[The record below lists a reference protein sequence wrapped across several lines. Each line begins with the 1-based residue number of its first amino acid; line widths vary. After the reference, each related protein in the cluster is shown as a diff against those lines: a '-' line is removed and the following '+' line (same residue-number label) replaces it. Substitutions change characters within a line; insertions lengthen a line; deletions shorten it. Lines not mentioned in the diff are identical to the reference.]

1 MGELTKE
8 QLKQK
13 LLTDDKALI
22 AALVALNGCQTA
34 EEVAS
39 GRTIDRNGMGF
50 RSFDSKV
57 GSGMVKFYKKTG
69 FLTPKQIEYW
79 KKKDSRGKERIICYL
94 NQLHTLHL
102 RKRQEIESNK
112 RETQEAPTIHKH
124 VEQEER
130 SGLNLKYPL
139 GSRLRNGF

>member
-1 MGELTKE
+1 MSELTKE

-22 AALVALNGCQTA
+22 AALVALNGCQT
-34 EEVAS
+34 EEELAS

-50 RSFDSKV
+50 RAFDSKV

-79 KKKDSRGKERIICYL
+79 KKKDVRGKERIICYL

-102 RKRQEIESNK
+102 RKRQEIESSK
-112 RETQEAPTIHKH
+112 RETQQVVELHKH

-130 SGLNLKYPL
+130 SGLNSKYPL

>member
-1 MGELTKE
+1 MGELTRE
-8 QLKQK
+8 QLKYR

-57 GSGMVKFYKKTG
+57 GSGMVKFYQKTG

-102 RKRQEIESNK
+102 KKMQEIQSTKSQSQEV
-112 RETQEAPTIHKH
+112 TQIHKH
-124 VEQEER
+124 AEEQER
-130 SGLNLKYPL
+130 QGLNQKFGL